1 MGLSNGAGEFLSE
14 IRGIKKMI
22 ILKNPQRFCEW
33 VISSQERI
41 SFLMDII
48 STMRRQFSD
57 LEMVFS
63 LDPTDE
69 DVIVVELLGIEP
81 YRFCLSDCRSLK
93 EILLSYKV
101 SQSYRDFIQSY
112 SEWLN
117 QYQEWWH
124 SYRDYMAIFERFVL
138 RE

>member
-1 MGLSNGAGEFLSE
+1 MKGTEL
-14 IRGIKKMI
+14 IK
-22 ILKNPQRFCEW
+22 LKDPQRFCEW
-33 VISSQERI
+33 MTSSQERI

-69 DVIVVELLGIEP
+69 DVIVVELLGIKP

-93 EILLSYKV
+93 ETLLSYKV
-101 SQSYRDFIQSY
+101 SQRYRDFIQSY

-124 SYRDYMAIFERFVL
+124 SYSDHMAIFERFVS